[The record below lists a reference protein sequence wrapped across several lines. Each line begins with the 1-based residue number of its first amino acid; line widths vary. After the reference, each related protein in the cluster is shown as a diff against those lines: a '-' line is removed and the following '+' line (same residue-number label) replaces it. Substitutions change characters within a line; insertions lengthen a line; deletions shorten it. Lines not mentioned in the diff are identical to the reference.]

1 MLLLFALVFSS
12 SPELH
17 PQDSGGRVMRDV
29 LVGNGVFTN
38 TTTGTR
44 VVLTGANV
52 VVKGFPWLPTTDGD
66 AVCDTPANPTHNT
79 SCRTFNHADAA
90 HLTNDLG
97 YNFIRL
103 GVTWAGG
110 QPTSADVRDRLFFC
124 FFSFC
129 NRLLL
134 VLFGG

>member
-12 SPELH
+12 PPEPQ
-17 PQDSGGRVMRDV
+17 PQDSGGGVIARDV

-38 TTTGTR
+38 TTTGMR

-90 HLTNDLG
+90 HLANDLG

-110 QPTSADVRDRLFFC
+110 QPTSADVRDRLFF
-124 FFSFC
+124 FFFRS
-129 NRLLL
+129 RLLL
-134 VLFGG
+134 VLYGG